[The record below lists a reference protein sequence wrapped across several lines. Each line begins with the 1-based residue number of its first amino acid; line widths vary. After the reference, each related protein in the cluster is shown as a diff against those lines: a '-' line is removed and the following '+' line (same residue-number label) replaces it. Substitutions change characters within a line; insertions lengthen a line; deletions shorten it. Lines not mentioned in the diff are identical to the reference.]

1 MDIAGLI
8 PFNLV
13 LDKTTKNKFL
23 VIIASEMAARVA
35 WQNTFRSLLQLRRWG
50 DLEYFTQTVPT
61 GCNKFINYPLPEIM
75 EYNLEDWQQLLNIG
89 VLGDPLRILQGFL
102 DVPEEVTS
110 ILEYQQTYR
119 DIWIWLLSQVSEVY
133 VIEAVQIVAALAFT
147 ILSEITLPID
157 PALWSWFHILKNV
170 IRAYQNQTDL
180 ADEVYA
186 CIDRHQIIVHLSE
199 YYYLMG
205 MADGDGLLQS
215 ALQTLSALENGE
227 LDPEEKNNNSESSG
241 PELSNVQDLII
252 R

>member
-1 MDIAGLI
+1 
-8 PFNLV
+8 
-13 LDKTTKNKFL
+13 
-23 VIIASEMAARVA
+23 MATQTA
-35 WQNTFRSLLQLRRWG
+35 WQNTFHSLLQLRRWS
-50 DLEYFTQTVPT
+50 DLEYFTQTVPI

-89 VLGDPLRILQGFL
+89 VLGDPLRILRGFL

-110 ILEYQQTYR
+110 ILGYQQTYR
-119 DIWIWLLSQVSEVY
+119 DIWQWLLSQVVGVSAIVD
-133 VIEAVQIVAALAFT
+133 AVHIVAALAFT
-147 ILSEITLPID
+147 VLDEISLPID

-227 LDPEEKNNNSESSG
+227 LDPEEKNNNSESSS